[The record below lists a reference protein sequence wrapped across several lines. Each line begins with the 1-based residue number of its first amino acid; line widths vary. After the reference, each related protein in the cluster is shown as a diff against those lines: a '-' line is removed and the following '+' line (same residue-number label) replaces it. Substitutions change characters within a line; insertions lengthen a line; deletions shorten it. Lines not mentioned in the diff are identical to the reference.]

1 MKKLTI
7 LDGGMGRELKRIG
20 APFSQPLWSAQ
31 ALIEAPHYVTQ
42 AHQGFIDAGA
52 EIIIANSYACVP
64 FHLGETLY
72 QQQGHALAEQAAI
85 IAKEVVRASKKE
97 VLVAGSLPP
106 AFGSYRPDLFES
118 EQAFDILSSLFAAQ
132 DKHVD
137 LWFAET
143 ISSVEE
149 ALVIVNVLKGSTK
162 PCHYAFT
169 LSDQVEESAR
179 LRSGELVTT
188 AIEAILQVG
197 NVDGIFFNCSIPEV
211 IEQAIRDTNKVLTER
226 LINDVD
232 NEKKTSPQNSTQN
245 NKQDSK
251 QQINIGAFANSFVPI
266 STTHKANEAVQG
278 SRDLSPEE
286 YLQFAKKWHSLGANI
301 IGGCCGI
308 GPAHIE
314 ALVDWKNSLL

>member
-52 EIIIANSYACVP
+52 DMIIANSYACVP

-72 QQQGHALAEQAAI
+72 QQQGSALAEQAAI
-85 IAKEVVRASKKE
+85 IAKDVAKAAKKN

-118 EQAFDILSSLFAAQ
+118 KRAFDILNTLFNAQ

-143 ISSVEE
+143 ISSIEE
-149 ALVIVNVLKGSTK
+149 AQVMANVLKGSTK

-169 LSDQVEESAR
+169 LSDQVGQSAQ

-188 AIEAILQVG
+188 AIEAILQQ
-197 NVDGIFFNCSIPEV
+197 NIAGIFFNCSIPEV
-211 IEQAIRDTNKVLTER
+211 IEQAIYDTNKVLAEH
-226 LINDVD
+226 
-232 NEKKTSPQNSTQN
+232 
-245 NKQDSK
+245 NKQVS
-251 QQINIGAFANSFVPI
+251 IGAFANSFTPI
-266 STTHKANEAVQG
+266 KAGHKANDAVQD
-278 SRDLSPEE
+278 SRELSPEA
-286 YLQFAKKWHSLGANI
+286 YLEFAKKWHNLGANI

-308 GPAHIE
+308 TPSHIQ
-314 ALVDWKNSLL
+314 ALVQWRDSIEGS

>member
-64 FHLGETLY
+64 FHLGEVLY
-72 QQQGHALAEQAAI
+72 QQQGHALAEQAAV
-85 IAKEVVRASKKE
+85 IAKDVVKSSKRD

-106 AFGSYRPDLFES
+106 AFGSYRPDLFERKR
-118 EQAFDILSSLFAAQ
+118 AFEILSTLFNAQ
-132 DKHVD
+132 DQHVD

-143 ISSVEE
+143 ISSIEE
-149 ALVIVNVLKGSTK
+149 ALVMVNVLKDSTK

-169 LSDQVEESAR
+169 LSDEVGESAR

-188 AIEAILQVG
+188 AIKAILREG
-197 NVDGIFFNCSIPEV
+197 NLDGIFFNCSIPEV
-211 IEQAIRDTNKVLTER
+211 IERAIRDTNKVLSER
-226 LINDVD
+226 NV
-232 NEKKTSPQNSTQN
+232 NKANREN
-245 NKQDSK
+245 NN

-266 STTHKANEAVQG
+266 SAAHKANEAVQG

-314 ALVDWKNSLL
+314 ALVDWKDSLS

>member
-64 FHLGETLY
+64 FHLGEVLY
-72 QQQGHALAEQAAI
+72 QQQGHALAEQAAV
-85 IAKEVVRASKKE
+85 IAKDVVKSSKRD

-106 AFGSYRPDLFES
+106 AFGSYRPDLFERKR
-118 EQAFDILSSLFAAQ
+118 AFEILSTLFNAQ
-132 DKHVD
+132 DQHVD

-143 ISSVEE
+143 ISSIEE
-149 ALVIVNVLKGSTK
+149 ALVMVNVLKDSTK

-169 LSDQVEESAR
+169 LSDEVGESAR

-188 AIEAILQVG
+188 AIKAILREG
-197 NVDGIFFNCSIPEV
+197 NLDGIFFNCSIPEV
-211 IEQAIRDTNKVLTER
+211 IERAIRDTNKVLSER
-226 LINDVD
+226 NV
-232 NEKKTSPQNSTQN
+232 NKANKEN
-245 NKQDSK
+245 NN

-266 STTHKANEAVQG
+266 SAAHKANEAVQG

-314 ALVDWKNSLL
+314 ALVDWKDSLS